1 MRRAGLGALFLA
13 ITAVWSG
20 ADEGQWPPQ
29 QLAALD
35 AATWRALE
43 ARGLQLRPEQLWD
56 GQGGGLMTAAINL
69 GGCSAAFISA
79 DGLIATNH
87 HCAFGAIQLASTPE
101 KNYLRDG
108 FVARSRAEE
117 AQARGGA
124 RALVIKRFAD
134 VTERVRGAGSAF
146 ARAKTDLE
154 RWSAVERAKREIVAE
169 CEAQPDTRCDVA
181 AFSEGREYRLMEQTE
196 LKDVRL
202 VYAPPRAVGDYG
214 GEEDNFRWPRHTGD
228 FTILRAYVGPDGRP
242 AAFAPGN
249 VPYRPARWV
258 KVSDRG
264 IAAGDL
270 VMVLGYPG
278 RTQRFLDSESVR
290 NQLEVFY
297 PLRVRTTED
306 TIAILEE
313 TARGD
318 ADTALRVASAIK
330 GAGNSM
336 TNARGQIAG
345 LTRNRVVERVA
356 AEEERLRAFVARDA
370 AGPAAWRTAL
380 DEVRAI
386 TAADRVGQERAFYLE
401 QIERAGGYLG
411 SALSAVR
418 WAEER
423 AKPELDRDAGFL
435 PRDLER
441 AKQRDKDFA
450 KSFAPAASRRVLAYL
465 VEKAQAAAGDTPIK
479 ALDAAF
485 GAQATA
491 AAVAARLAEMD
502 AATRLGDDAVRAANL
517 EATTAALRA
526 SDDPYVRLAAALA
539 PELAEQRTRRRQT
552 AGALLR
558 VRPHLLAAVAA
569 LRASEGRA
577 IYPDANGTL
586 RISFAT
592 VKGYVPKEGLV
603 ATPQTSVLGLLEKET
618 GREPFASPEK
628 VLAAVRAEDWGRWAD
643 ARLGAVPI
651 DFLSDADTTGGNSGS
666 PVVNGRGELVGLN
679 FDRVWE
685 NVAGDF
691 GWNPERSRNVSLDIR
706 YALWMIDRVD
716 GARGLLRELL
726 DGEPGGAGKVNGGA
740 VDALP

>member
-1 MRRAGLGALFLA
+1 MAALA
-13 ITAVWSG
+13 A
-20 ADEGQWPPQ
+20 ADEGQWPPE
-29 QLAALD
+29 QLATLDVAAWKALQ
-35 AATWRALE
+35 
-43 ARGLQLRPEQLWD
+43 ARGLQLSAEQLWD
-56 GQGGGLMTAAINL
+56 GRGGGLMTAAVNL

-101 KNYLRDG
+101 RNYLRDG

-117 AQARGGA
+117 VQARGGS
-124 RALVIKRFAD
+124 RVLVIKRFAD
-134 VTERVRGAGSAF
+134 VSERVRGAGSGF
-146 ARAKTDLE
+146 AKAKTDLE
-154 RWSAVERAKREIVAE
+154 RWQAVERAKRAIVAE
-169 CEAQPDTRCDVA
+169 CEKQPDTRCDVA
-181 AFSEGREYRLMEQTE
+181 AFYEGREYRLMEQTE

-202 VYAPPRAVGDYG
+202 VYAPPRGVGDYG
-214 GEEDNFRWPRHTGD
+214 GEDDNFRWPRHTGD
-228 FTILRAYVGPDGRP
+228 FTILRAYVGPDGKP
-242 AAFAPGN
+242 AAFAPEN
-249 VPYRPARWV
+249 VPYRPARFIP
-258 KVSDRG
+258 VSDRG
-264 IAAGDL
+264 VSPGDL

-278 RTQRFLDSESVR
+278 RTQRFLDSDSVKY
-290 NQLEVFY
+290 QLETFY

-306 TIAILEE
+306 TIAILE
-313 TARGD
+313 D
-318 ADTALRVASAIK
+318 AAKADAETALRVASAIK

-356 AEEERLRAFVARDA
+356 AEEQRLRAFLAKDTA
-370 AGPAAWRTAL
+370 LPAACRGAL

-386 TAADRVGQERAFYLE
+386 TGAERVGQERTFYLD

-411 SALSAVR
+411 SALAAVR

-423 AKPELDRDAGFL
+423 AKPEPDRDAGYL
-435 PRDLER
+435 PRDLDR

-450 KSFAPAASRRVLAYL
+450 KTFAPAASRRVLAYL
-465 VEKAQAAAGDTPIK
+465 VEKAQAAAGDQPIR

-485 GAQATA
+485 GAKATA
-491 AAVAARLAEMD
+491 AAVAAKLAEMD
-502 AATRLGDDAVRAANL
+502 AATRLGDAAVRAANL
-517 EATTAALRA
+517 EAPLETLRA
-526 SDDPYVRLAAALA
+526 SDDPYVKLALALA
-539 PELAEQRTRRRQT
+539 PELAEVRTRRREV

-558 VRPHLLAAVAA
+558 VRPYLLTALAA
-569 LRASEGRA
+569 LRAAEGRA

-603 ATPQTSVLGLLEKET
+603 AMPQTSVLGLLEKET

-628 VLAAVRAEDWGRWAD
+628 ILTAVRAENWGRWAD

-691 GWNPERSRNVSLDIR
+691 GWNPERSRNVSVDIR
-706 YALWMIDRVD
+706 YALWLIDRVD
-716 GARGLLRELL
+716 GAGELLRELL
-726 DGEPGGAGKVNGGA
+726 PTPA
-740 VDALP
+740 P

>member
-1 MRRAGLGALFLA
+1 MRRALLGVCVVALA
-13 ITAVWSG
+13 AVVW

-35 AATWRALE
+35 AATWRSLE
-43 ARGLQLRPEQLWD
+43 ARGLQLTPDQLWD

-101 KNYLRDG
+101 KNYLREG

-117 AQARGGA
+117 VQARGGS
-124 RALVIKRFAD
+124 RVLVIKRFTD
-134 VTERVRGAGSAF
+134 VTDRVRGSGSSLF
-146 ARAKTDLE
+146 ARAQSDLE

-169 CEAQPDTRCDVA
+169 CEKAPDTRCDVA
-181 AFSEGREYRLMEQTE
+181 AFYEGREYRLMEQTE
-196 LKDVRL
+196 LRDVRL
-202 VYAPPRAVGDYG
+202 VYAPPRGVGDYG
-214 GEEDNFRWPRHTGD
+214 GEDDNFRWPRHTGD
-228 FTILRAYVGPDGRP
+228 FAILRAYVAPDGKP
-242 AAFAPGN
+242 AAFAPAN
-249 VPYRPARWV
+249 VPYRPARWLP
-258 KVSDRG
+258 VSDRG
-264 IAAGDL
+264 VAPGDL

-278 RTQRFLDSESVR
+278 RTQRFLDSGSVR

-306 TIAILEE
+306 TIAILED
-313 TARGD
+313 AAKAD
-318 ADTALRVASAIK
+318 ADTALRVAGAIK
-330 GAGNSM
+330 GSGNSM

-356 AEEERLRAFVARDA
+356 AEEERLRAFL
-370 AGPAAWRTAL
+370 AGDTTLPAACRTAL

-386 TAADRVGQERAFYLE
+386 TAADRVGQERAFFLE
-401 QIERAGGYLG
+401 AIERSGGYLG
-411 SALSAVR
+411 SALGAVR

-423 AKPELDRDAGFL
+423 AKPELDRDAGYL
-435 PRDLER
+435 PRDFER
-441 AKQRDKDFA
+441 ARQRDKDLS
-450 KSFAPAASRRVLAYL
+450 KTLAPSASRRVLAYL
-465 VEKAQAAAGDTPIK
+465 VEKAQGAAGGTPIA

-485 GAQATA
+485 GTRATA
-491 AAVAARLAEMD
+491 GAVATKLAEMD
-502 AATRLGDDAVRAANL
+502 AATTLGDETVRAANL
-517 EATTAALRA
+517 EATLEALRA
-526 SDDPYVRLAAALA
+526 SQDPYVKLAVALSG
-539 PELAEQRTRRRQT
+539 ELAEQRARRRPT

-558 VRPHLLAAVAA
+558 VRPHLLTAIAA
-569 LRASEGRA
+569 LRAAEGRA

-592 VKGYVPKEGLV
+592 VKGYVPKEGLI
-603 ATPQTSVLGLLEKET
+603 ATPQTSVLGLIEKET
-618 GREPFASPEK
+618 GKEPFASPEK
-628 VLAAVRAEDWGRWAD
+628 VLGAVRAEAWGRWGD

-691 GWNPERSRNVSLDIR
+691 GWNAERSRNVSVDIR
-706 YALWMIDRVD
+706 YALWLIDRVD
-716 GARGLLRELL
+716 GAGALLLELL
-726 DGEPGGAGKVNGGA
+726 GRGTAPAK
-740 VDALP
+740 